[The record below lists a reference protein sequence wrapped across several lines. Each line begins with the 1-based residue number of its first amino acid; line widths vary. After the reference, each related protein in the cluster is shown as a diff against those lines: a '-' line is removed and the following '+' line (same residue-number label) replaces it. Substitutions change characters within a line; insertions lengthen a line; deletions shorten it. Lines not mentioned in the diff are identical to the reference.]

1 MSRLFAPLIA
11 FAAAGYV
18 FYVNGQPDG
27 RMLSLMGTEYLV
39 GSDLEAQGRVTWQ
52 LLCAFG
58 GFTLV
63 AAFRGRAD
71 GGAED

>member
-1 MSRLFAPLIA
+1 MSRFLAPTIA
-11 FAAAGYV
+11 FAVAAYV
-18 FYVNGQPDG
+18 AYVNAQPDG

-39 GSDLEAQGRVTWQ
+39 GSDLEAQGRITWQ

-63 AAFRGRAD
+63 TALRSRGSS
-71 GGAED
+71 AE